1 MLESSDFLNNQAIEL
16 TSRGN
21 FAEAIACYKRALTID
36 RENSLLWFNM
46 GITYQKQGD
55 LNGAKRALDTALKLN
70 PDDEESIEQLA
81 IVCLERKEFMEA
93 TQHCQTGLDQNPTN
107 AHLWNTLGVIFF
119 NQEEYDLASESFERA
134 VSINPYYYDA
144 LYNLRDSYS
153 ELGNTAGTQDCQE
166 RLSKLKEPKEDL

>member
-1 MLESSDFLNNQAIEL
+1 MKESADFLNNQAIEL

-21 FAEAIACYKRALTID
+21 FAEAIACYKRAITIE
-36 RENSLLWFNM
+36 RENHLLWFNL

-55 LNGAKRALDTALKLN
+55 LRRAKSALSTALEMN
-70 PDDEESIEQLA
+70 PDDQESAEQLA

-93 TQHCQTGLDQNPTN
+93 AELCHCGLDLNPLN

-119 NQEEYDLASESFERA
+119 NQEEYAIAAESFERA

-144 LYNLRDSYS
+144 LYNLRDTYS
-153 ELGNTAGTQDCQE
+153 ELGNEAGKAVCDE
-166 RLSKLKEPKEDL
+166 RLKNIKEPGE

>member
-1 MLESSDFLNNQAIEL
+1 MLESADFLNNQAIEL

-21 FAEAIACYKRALTID
+21 FAEAIACYKRAITIE
-36 RENSLLWFNM
+36 RENHLLWFNL

-55 LNGAKRALDTALKLN
+55 LHGAKRALSAAHNIN
-70 PDDEESIEQLA
+70 PYDEECIEQLA
-81 IVCLERKEFMEA
+81 IVCLERKEFLEA
-93 TQHCQTGLDQNPTN
+93 VNCCQNGLDMNPVN

-119 NQEEYDLASESFERA
+119 NQEECEMAAEAFERA

-153 ELGNTAGTQDCQE
+153 ELGNKAGQAVCE
-166 RLSKLKEPKEDL
+166 EKLSKLKEPKEEL

>member
-1 MLESSDFLNNQAIEL
+1 MQESADFLNNQAIEL
-16 TSRGN
+16 TSRGD
-21 FAEAIACYKRALTID
+21 FSEAIACYKRAITIE

-55 LNGAKRALDTALKLN
+55 LRGAKRALLTAYNLEPSDEDT
-70 PDDEESIEQLA
+70 IEQLS
-81 IVCLERKEFMEA
+81 IVCLERKEFLEA
-93 TQHCQTGLDQNPTN
+93 VQYCQTGLDQNPVN

-119 NQEEYDLASESFERA
+119 NQEEYEMATEAFERA

-153 ELGNTAGTQDCQE
+153 ELGNKAGAADCQE
-166 RLSKLKEPKEDL
+166 RLSKLKEPKEGL